1 MNDVNDQRPTLP
13 NGKTNDV
20 DAAKLEVARAERALA
35 ESLHDASDAGIATL
49 ERAVVVARPLLL
61 GALAVLGVAVI
72 VRSIRRTRQP
82 AWRRPPP
89 SERSVFAEVARA
101 AALSLASTAA
111 RRLADRYLSDPTGMQ
126 STSAGR
132 AGSPHLSAGTR

>member
-1 MNDVNDQRPTLP
+1 MNDMNDRTTLP
-13 NGKTNDV
+13 NGKANDV

-35 ESLHDASDAGIATL
+35 DSLHDASDAGLATL
-49 ERAVVVARPLLL
+49 ERAVVVARPLLI
-61 GALAVLGVAVI
+61 GAAAVVGITWI
-72 VRSIRRTRQP
+72 VRSIRRARQP

-89 SERSVFAEVARA
+89 SERSVLAEIARA

-111 RRLADRYLSDPTGMQ
+111 RRLADRYLSEPTGMQ

-132 AGSPHLSAGTR
+132 AGSPHFLARH